1 MRTLLTTLISLIS
14 VVLAT
19 AGSAS
24 AFCGFYV
31 GRADS
36 SLFNEASQVI
46 LVRDGDRMTITM
58 LNDYRGEL
66 KDFALVVP
74 VPVVLKREDVGVA
87 SKFIF
92 DRLDVFS
99 SPRLVRYY
107 DESPCEDQR
116 VIASAAPP
124 PPPASAG
131 YSPRPRNLGVTVEQ
145 SFTVGEYDIVIL
157 SAKDSDGLE
166 TWLTSNGY
174 KIPQGASAALKPYI
188 VQGLKFFVA
197 RVNLGEQAKSGAQ
210 FLRPL
215 QFSFESPRFMLPVRL
230 GMINGGNTPQDL
242 IVYTLT
248 RKGRVETTN
257 YRTVKIPTDIDVP
270 SFLAKPE
277 DFKAFYKT
285 MFERLAAAENYR
297 AVFTEHFWDMSWCD
311 PCAADPLSTDELR
324 EAGVHWVPPTQ
335 WEKPPRRMKWAPDG
349 DRKVMLTRLHLR
361 YTRASLPEDLAF
373 QETADR
379 TLFQARYVMREP
391 WTGDVKECPEA
402 AAYFEGVAARQR
414 TEADRLSRLTGWKV
428 EDILRRYT
436 WKSPVIPGH
445 DPASSGTRQ

>member
-1 MRTLLTTLISLIS
+1 MRTLLAAAVAALG
-14 VVLAT
+14 LAT
-19 AGSAS
+19 TTGSAL

-46 LVRDGDRMTITM
+46 LVRDGERMTITM
-58 LNDYRGEL
+58 LNDYRGEP

-74 VPVVLKREDVGVA
+74 VPVVLNRDDVGVV

-99 SPRLVRYY
+99 SPRLVRYF

-116 VIASAAPP
+116 VYASPP
-124 PPPASAG
+124 PPPATSTGG
-131 YSPRPRNLGVTVEQ
+131 YSPRNLGVTVEQ

-166 TWLTSNGY
+166 TWLIGNGY

-188 VQGLKFFVA
+188 VQGLQFFVA
-197 RVNLGEQAKSGAQ
+197 KVNLGEQAKSGRQ

-230 GMINGGNTPQDL
+230 GMINGNNAPQDL

-257 YRTVKIPTDIDVP
+257 YRTVKLPTDIDVP

-285 MFERLAAAENYR
+285 MFERLAVAEDYR

-311 PCAADPLSTDELR
+311 PCAADPLNADELR
-324 EAGVHWVPPTQ
+324 EAGVFWVPPDRSELQ
-335 WEKPPRRMKWAPDG
+335 PPRRMKWAPGG
-349 DRKVMLTRLHLR
+349 DAKVMLTRLHLR

-373 QETADR
+373 QETTDR

-391 WTGDVKECPEA
+391 WAGDVKECPA
-402 AAYFEGVAARQR
+402 AQTYFESVAIRQR
-414 TEADRLSRLTGWKV
+414 ADADRLSRLTGWKV
-428 EDILRRYT
+428 EDILKRYT

-445 DPASSGTRQ
+445 DPANSGTRQ

>member
-1 MRTLLTTLISLIS
+1 MKTL
-14 VVLAT
+14 VAALAWA
-19 AGSAS
+19 AGFAVAAANPAW

-31 GRADS
+31 GRADA

-46 LVRDGDRMTITM
+46 LVRDGDRMTISM
-58 LNDYRGEL
+58 LNDYKGEL

-74 VPVVLKREDVGVA
+74 VPVVLKREDVGVIR
-87 SKFIF
+87 KLIF

-99 SPRLVRYY
+99 SPRLVRYH
-107 DESPCEDQR
+107 DETPCPREDW
-116 VIASAAPP
+116 AAAPP
-124 PPPASAG
+124 PPAASSG
-131 YSPRPRNLGVTVEQ
+131 GFRPRNLGVTVEQ

-166 TWLTSNGY
+166 TWLTTNGY
-174 KIPQGASAALKPYI
+174 RIPQGASAALKSYI

-197 RVNLGEQAKSGAQ
+197 KVNLGEQAKSGMQ

-230 GMINGGNTPQDL
+230 GMINGNNAPQDL

-257 YRTVKIPTDIDVP
+257 YRTTKIPTDIDVP

-285 MFERLAAAENYR
+285 MFERLAAADNHR
-297 AVFTEHFWDMSWCD
+297 TVFTEHFWDMSWCD
-311 PCAADPLSTDELR
+311 PCAADPLDAGELR
-324 EAGVHWVPPTQ
+324 EAGVHWVKPDM
-335 WEKPPRRMKWAPDG
+335 WEKPERRMKWPVAG
-349 DRKVMLTRLHLR
+349 DTKVMLTRLHLR

-379 TLFQARYVMREP
+379 TLFQARYIMREP
-391 WTGDVKECPEA
+391 WTGDVKECPA
-402 AAYFEGVAARQR
+402 TVAYFESVTQRQR
-414 TEADRLSRLTGWKV
+414 ADADRLSRLTGWKV

-445 DPASSGTRQ
+445 DPATSGARQ

>member
-1 MRTLLTTLISLIS
+1 MRTLLAAAVAAIG
-14 VVLAT
+14 LAVST
-19 AGSAS
+19 AGPVL

-46 LVRDGDRMTITM
+46 LVRDGERMTITM
-58 LNDYRGEL
+58 LNDYRGEP

-99 SPRLVRYY
+99 SPRLVRYF

-116 VIASAAPP
+116 VYPAPP
-124 PPPASAG
+124 PPAMSSGGPT
-131 YSPRPRNLGVTVEQ
+131 PRNLGVTVEQ

-166 TWLTSNGY
+166 TWLTTNGY
-174 KIPQGASAALKPYI
+174 RIPQGASAALKPYI

-197 RVNLGEQAKSGAQ
+197 KVNLGEQAKSGVQ
-210 FLRPL
+210 YLRPL

-230 GMINGGNTPQDL
+230 GMINGNNAPQDL

-285 MFERLAAAENYR
+285 MFEQLAVAEGYR

-311 PCAADPLSTDELR
+311 PCAADPLNADELR
-324 EAGVHWVPPTQ
+324 EAGVFWVPPDRSEQ
-335 WEKPPRRMKWAPDG
+335 QPPRRMKWAPGGDG
-349 DRKVMLTRLHLR
+349 KVMLTRLHLR

-373 QETADR
+373 QETNDS

-391 WTGDVKECPEA
+391 WSGDVNECPA
-402 AAYFEGVAARQR
+402 ARSYFEGVAMRQR
-414 TEADRLSRLTGWKV
+414 TDADRLSKLTGWKV
-428 EDILRRYT
+428 EDILKRYT

-445 DPASSGTRQ
+445 DPANSGTRQ

>member
-1 MRTLLTTLISLIS
+1 MKTLMATLITTIGL
-14 VVLAT
+14 VVSAVD
-19 AGSAS
+19 SAS

-46 LVRDGDRMTITM
+46 LVRDGERMTITM
-58 LNDYRGEL
+58 LNDYRGEP

-74 VPVVLKREDVGVA
+74 VPAVLNRDDVRVA

-116 VIASAAPP
+116 VYAAPP
-124 PPPASAG
+124 AAPSAG
-131 YSPRPRNLGVTVEQ
+131 YSPRARNLGVTVEQ

-174 KIPQGASAALKPYI
+174 KIPPGASAALRPYI

-197 RVNLGEQAKSGAQ
+197 KVNLGEQAKSGTQ

-230 GMINGGNTPQDL
+230 GMINGNSAPQDL

-285 MFERLAAAENYR
+285 MFERLAAAESHR

-311 PCAADPLSTDELR
+311 PCAADPLNTNELR
-324 EAGVHWVPPTQ
+324 EAGVFWLPPDRSEQ
-335 WEKPPRRMKWAPDG
+335 PMLRMKWAPGG
-349 DRKVMLTRLHLR
+349 DTKVMLTRLHLR

-391 WTGDVKECPEA
+391 WEGDIKECPA
-402 AAYFEGVAARQR
+402 AQTYFEGVAMRQR
-414 TEADRLSRLTGWKV
+414 ADADRLARLTGWKV
-428 EDILRRYT
+428 EDILKRYT

-445 DPASSGTRQ
+445 DPANSGTRQ